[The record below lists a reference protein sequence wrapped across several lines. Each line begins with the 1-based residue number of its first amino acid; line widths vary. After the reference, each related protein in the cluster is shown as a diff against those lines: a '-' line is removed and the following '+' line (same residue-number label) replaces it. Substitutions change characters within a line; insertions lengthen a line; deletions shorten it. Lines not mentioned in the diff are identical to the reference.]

1 MINKWMRWAMV
12 DEMNDRTL
20 VSEKN
25 GMDFGL

>member
-12 DEMNDRTL
+12 DEMNDMTL